1 MLLMHQPSRRFV
13 AVSHRRVRRSCL
25 RHPFLQWSV
34 CADRRAIL
42 KVWGVIWLFIAFI
55 FFVLGVLV
63 GILAFKVRRHGEDI
77 CCTALYLRA
86 HRDVFCVRNRRLSKR
101 RTRSIS
107 CPCRGR
113 RTARALCRCCRRL
126 SRCSSAPCRPH
137 CSLGYDRRS
146 ARVRYVGL

>member
-25 RHPFLQWSV
+25 RPPFLQWSV
-34 CADRRAIL
+34 CADRSAIL

-55 FFVLGVLV
+55 FFVLGVMV

-86 HRDVFCVRNRRLSKR
+86 HRDVFCVGIDGSAREGRGALLARAGVEER
-101 RTRSIS
+101 
-107 CPCRGR
+107 RGR
-113 RTARALCRCCRRL
+113 FAAVVDASHAARRHPVVRIARL
-126 SRCSSAPCRPH
+126 AMI
-137 CSLGYDRRS
+137 G
-146 ARVRYVGL
+146 AA